1 MARIGKDGRALVEA
15 ATQDLGTG
23 TYTVMTQ
30 IAADAIGM
38 NPKQITF
45 RLGDTDLPE
54 TPVSGG
60 LQTAASTGSA
70 VYLAGQALREQLV
83 QAAATDTRSPLCG
96 VSAQDISS
104 DGGRIF
110 LTAKPAHGNT
120 GEGQHR
126 LTATPAKGE
135 TLQALMARQPGE
147 FLEGHGDAKPGEEKD
162 KYSMYAFG
170 AQFAEV
176 RVNADLGRLRVK
188 RMVGVFGAGKIL
200 NAKRARNQF
209 VGGMTWGIGMAL
221 MENAEMDP
229 RLGRIV
235 HNNYAAYHIPVNLD
249 VPAIE
254 ALWVEEVRTQ
264 VNLIGVKGRLR
275 LRYKRLL
282 RC

>member
-1 MARIGKDGRALVEA
+1 
-15 ATQDLGTG
+15 
-23 TYTVMTQ
+23 
-30 IAADAIGM
+30 
-38 NPKQITF
+38 
-45 RLGDTDLPE
+45 
-54 TPVSGG
+54 
-60 LQTAASTGSA
+60 
-70 VYLAGQALREQLV
+70 
-83 QAAATDTRSPLCG
+83 
-96 VSAQDISS
+96 
-104 DGGRIF
+104 
-110 LTAKPAHGNT
+110 
-120 GEGQHR
+120 
-126 LTATPAKGE
+126 
-135 TLQALMARQPGE
+135 MARQPGE

-162 KYSMYAFG
+162 KYFMYAFG

-176 RVNADLGRLRVK
+176 RLNADLGRLRVK

-264 VNLIGVKGRLR
+264 VNLIGVKGIGEIGITGSAAAVANAVFRATG
-275 LRYKRLL
+275 KRVRDLPNTVDKLL
-282 RC
+282 